1 MWIRKCTFIL
11 AAILLPLCVS
21 AQAPETNA
29 RFSVGTDIVT
39 WANLGTANMNCS
51 VAAGKNFSVH
61 AEAQYNP
68 WVYKTK
74 VSQMQNKRQQYSL
87 SARWWP
93 WHVYSGWWLGG
104 GAQYQEYNRGGMISQ
119 TTEEGDAV
127 GLALSGGYTLM
138 LNYFLNIDF
147 SLGFWGGYKWYTQY
161 SCPKCGRIIDDGRKF
176 FLDANDISIALIFI
190 F

>member
-1 MWIRKCTFIL
+1 
-11 AAILLPLCVS
+11 
-21 AQAPETNA
+21 
-29 RFSVGTDIVT
+29 
-39 WANLGTANMNCS
+39 
-51 VAAGKNFSVH
+51 
-61 AEAQYNP
+61 
-68 WVYKTK
+68 
-74 VSQMQNKRQQYSL
+74 
-87 SARWWP
+87 
-93 WHVYSGWWLGG
+93 
-104 GAQYQEYNRGGMISQ
+104 MISQ

-138 LNYFLNIDF
+138 INYFLNIDF